1 MKCLKHLISF
11 LLYLNL
17 LSLCST
23 TRSPFNRTR
32 RWHVLKSS
40 VIAIEKHCFRPLKIL
55 TLAPKKIAFV
65 QGLFQPS
72 PILIFSFDPTSFAFA
87 PHLLQLRVMFGVILA
102 NKRSEDSPLF
112 LSSKVS
118 RNFSP
123 FFSLSLKDLSF
134 ITMLWKPLLSPFYK
148 LKKFLSL
155 CGMWKICLAF
165 PLVHPIYGN
174 FWVGI

>member
-40 VIAIEKHCFRPLKIL
+40 VIAIEKHCFSPLKTL

-65 QGLFQPS
+65 QGFFRLS
-72 PILIFSFDPTSFAFA
+72 TILIFSFSRTSFDLLPHLFRLSPTS
-87 PHLLQLRVMFGVILA
+87 LA
-102 NKRSEDSPLF
+102 TLSHIRHAIGWKERRKSPLISF
-112 LSSKVS
+112 FQS
-118 RNFSP
+118 RQEPLPTGQFPTFSP
-123 FFSLSLKDLSF
+123 RHVVDVLSTSSL
-134 ITMLWKPLLSPFYK
+134 
-148 LKKFLSL
+148 
-155 CGMWKICLAF
+155 
-165 PLVHPIYGN
+165 LVQ
-174 FWVGI
+174 